1 MSRSFQIRKPTTR
14 NQRALQARQQTT
26 EEKSQQRSA
35 AMFAVYLL
43 YVLRQLSFP
52 LEPDVGC
59 ANAWMSGC
67 ACESPLCVS
76 RLVYK
81 CSAAAMWMAKHKQ
94 VFHHWKSNDE
104 QFTETSDCGLPAR
117 Y

>member
-1 MSRSFQIRKPTTR
+1 
-14 NQRALQARQQTT
+14 
-26 EEKSQQRSA
+26 
-35 AMFAVYLL
+35 MFAVYLL

-59 ANAWMSGC
+59 ANAWMSGR
-67 ACESPLCVS
+67 ACESSLWVS

-81 CSAAAMWMAKHKQ
+81 CIAAAMWMAKHKQ
-94 VFHHWKSNDE
+94 IIHHGKSNDE
-104 QFTETSDCGLPAR
+104 QFSDKSDCGRPAR